1 MILTREELQKMIN
14 QANDRPEYMRRIG
27 ESYLRGDVLKDKVAA
42 ESWLIK
48 AIKTE
53 DAKEAP
59 IAMAI
64 YVKEILEKEQILS
77 DEDYIQ
83 IKEEYEL
90 ATGEKKAELE
100 ILLNFATLKQKGI

>member
-1 MILTREELQKMIN
+1 
-14 QANDRPEYMRRIG
+14 
-27 ESYLRGDVLKDKVAA
+27 
-42 ESWLIK
+42 
-48 AIKTE
+48 
-53 DAKEAP
+53 
-59 IAMAI
+59 MAI

-90 ATGEKKAELE
+90 ATGEKKDELE